1 MTATNLSSLH
11 VQSLYSHHG
20 WLLGWLQRK
29 LGYVSGNAEA
39 ADLAQDT
46 FVRILVAHRRDQA
59 CEDAESRAE
68 SRIEPKDLSLRE
80 PRAYLI
86 TVASRVLFNH
96 YRRLSLEQAYLQAL
110 QLLPEN
116 IAPSPE
122 ERLIIL
128 ETLNE
133 IDAML
138 QSLPAKVR
146 NAFLLSQ
153 LEGMSYAD
161 IATQLNVSERTVK
174 RYMAQAFEECIML
187 GN

>member
-1 MTATNLSSLH
+1 MTATDLSSLH

-29 LGYVSGNAEA
+29 LGHVAGNAEA

-46 FVRILVAHRRDQA
+46 FVRILAAQRREPAAALAPEPGLQ
-59 CEDAESRAE
+59 ES
-68 SRIEPKDLSLRE
+68 ILRE
-80 PRAYLI
+80 PRAYLV

-110 QLLPEN
+110 QLLPEAL
-116 IAPSPE
+116 APSPE

-138 QSLPAKVR
+138 HSLPTKVR

-153 LEGMSYAD
+153 LEGLSYAD
-161 IATQLNVSERTVK
+161 IAAQLKVSLRTVK

-187 GN
+187 GS